1 MTAAK
6 FLPPGLAW
14 VIPLRVEETV
24 TAGQFASVECA
35 GQIAGQQNGSKNGRK
50 WSG

>member
-24 TAGQFASVECA
+24 TAGQIAGQFASVECA
-35 GQIAGQQNGSKNGRK
+35 GQIAGQ
-50 WSG
+50 